1 MSDIELREIHLGNL
15 DEVAELRVA
24 TGQMEL
30 VADNAYSIAQALLD
44 PEGDCRAAYEENHAV
59 GFYYTR
65 LLDEGR
71 RLYLCRFMVDHRQQG
86 RGLGRKILR
95 ELLNAAFASE
105 HLQCVDLAV
114 SRYPGSAEAFYE
126 RCGFL
131 PTGEAYKGGW
141 RMMLTRARHMEHNDA
156 RASQLKQAD
165 PIL

>member
-24 TGQMEL
+24 PEQLEL

-95 ELLNAAFASE
+95 ELLNIAFTSE
-105 HLQCVDLAV
+105 QLECVDLAV
-114 SRYPGSAEAFYE
+114 SREPGNAEGFYLK
-126 RCGFL
+126 CGFQA
-131 PTGEAYKGGW
+131 TDEAYKGGW
-141 RMMLTRARHMEHNDA
+141 RMVLTRSRHLEHNA
-156 RASQLKQAD
+156 GKEAG
-165 PIL
+165 